1 MRSISAV
8 VHDLVRGYGGCPCR
22 VSPLIAGRVNRI
34 ERFPLR
40 LPIRYRA
47 VGASEWSYG
56 ITENI
61 SAQGV
66 LVRGG
71 DVPAVR
77 DPLDLRFEVGVG
89 KNRSQVACR
98 GAVVRTVNDSAGERA
113 FAATIDAFT
122 FVRIVE

>member
-1 MRSISAV
+1 MS
-8 VHDLVRGYGGCPCR
+8 
-22 VSPLIAGRVNRI
+22 RI

-47 VGASEWSYG
+47 VGASQWSHG
-56 ITENI
+56 TTENI

-71 DVPAVR
+71 VVPAVR
-77 DPLDLRFEVGVG
+77 DPLDFRFEVGIG
-89 KNRSQVACR
+89 SARSEVACR
-98 GAVVRTVNDSAGERA
+98 GAVVRTIEGDPEQA

-122 FVRIVE
+122 FVRIPD